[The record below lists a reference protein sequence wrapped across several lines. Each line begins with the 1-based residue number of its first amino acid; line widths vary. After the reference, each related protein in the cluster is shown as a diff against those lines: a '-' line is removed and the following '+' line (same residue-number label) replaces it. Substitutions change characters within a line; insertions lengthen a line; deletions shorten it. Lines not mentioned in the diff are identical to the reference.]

1 MFTLLGL
8 PLALFSI
15 LRISMGIAVPVTPR
29 NCDRAEERYVRA
41 ERGSR
46 GWRGGVSGW
55 GMLLEES
62 YELDNRQ

>member
-1 MFTLLGL
+1 
-8 PLALFSI
+8 
-15 LRISMGIAVPVTPR
+15 MGIAVPVTPR

>member
-1 MFTLLGL
+1 LLLVL
-8 PLALFSI
+8 PLFSI

-46 GWRGGVSGW
+46 GWRGGESGW
-55 GMLLEES
+55 GMLFEES
-62 YELDNRQ
+62 NGLDIVEN